1 MRHAAGILATAVLC
15 ALASRITAP
24 WYALFWVGVAPWL
37 AVLDRVTTWRGAL
50 ASGLAMAAAFS
61 AAVFPWFP
69 IAVAEY
75 ASAPVWPVAAIAL
88 AGTPLFQP
96 QLVAAALARHAA
108 RRRGLG
114 DPATAWVTA
123 SAWVGA
129 EWMVPKLLG
138 DTLGI
143 GLYGSAWLR
152 QAADLGGVSGLTFVI
167 LLGNDGVR
175 AAAVRRS
182 LRPLA
187 ATGAIVAALA
197 AYGALRLAALA
208 AAPAAPTVAFG
219 VVQAGVA
226 HYDRLRAEIGTYEAV
241 RRILDAQFEVSEAV
255 LAGGPVDVLVWPET
269 VYPTTF
275 GMPKS
280 EDGAA
285 FDRAIAG
292 LVVATGR
299 PLVFGSYDVDGSAEY
314 NAAFF
319 LVPDGAGGVT
329 YETYR
334 KAALFPL
341 TERVP
346 AWLDG
351 PAVRARLPWLGSW
364 RPGASPA
371 VVILRLA
378 DGRRLRV
385 APLICYDAVD
395 PRRAAAAAREGAE
408 VIVTLSNDSWLGAA
422 AARVNFAAS
431 AFRSIET
438 RRPQVRATPT
448 GVSAVLTPTGEVLAS
463 ADAGERAGIEAAVSP
478 VAGAVPV
485 AVRWGDWVGPT
496 AMLAAAGLLL
506 LGRRSRA

>member
-1 MRHAAGILATAVLC
+1 MGHAAGILATAVLC
-15 ALASRITAP
+15 ALASRITTP
-24 WYALFWVGVAPWL
+24 WWALLWVGVAPWL
-37 AVLDRVTTWRGAL
+37 AVLDRTATWRGAL

-69 IAVAEY
+69 VAVADY
-75 ASAPVWPVAAIAL
+75 ASAPVWVVAPIAL

-96 QLVAAALARHAA
+96 QLVAVALARHAA
-108 RRRGLG
+108 RRRRLG
-114 DPATAWVTA
+114 DAGTALVTA

-129 EWMVPKLLG
+129 EWLVPKLLG
-138 DTLGI
+138 DSLGI

-152 QAADLGGVSGLTFVI
+152 QAADLGGVPGLTFAIV
-167 LLGNDGVR
+167 LGNDGVR
-175 AAAVRRS
+175 AAATRRS

-187 ATGAIVAALA
+187 ATAAIVGTLA
-197 AYGALRLAALA
+197 AYGALRVAALA
-208 AAPAAPTVAFG
+208 AAPAAPAITFG

-241 RRILDAQFEVSEAV
+241 RRILDAQFEVSRAV
-255 LAGGPVDVLVWPET
+255 LARAPVDVLVWPET

-275 GMPKS
+275 GVPKS

-285 FDRAIAG
+285 FDRTIAG
-292 LVVATGR
+292 LVAATGR
-299 PLVFGSYDVDGSAEY
+299 PLVFGSYDVDGGAEY

-319 LVPDGAGGVT
+319 LAPDGAGGVA

-351 PAVRARLPWLGSW
+351 PAVRARFPWLGSW
-364 RPGASPA
+364 RPGTSPA
-371 VVILRLA
+371 VVTLRLP

-395 PRRAAAAAREGAE
+395 PRRAAAAVRDGAE

-422 AARVNFAAS
+422 AARVNFGAS

-448 GVSAVLTPTGEVLAS
+448 GVSAVITPTGEILAS
-463 ADAGERAGIEAAVSP
+463 ADVGERAGISAAVSP
-478 VAGAVPV
+478 VGGAVPV
-485 AVRWGDWVGPT
+485 AARVGDWVGPT
-496 AMLAAAGLLL
+496 GMLVAAGLLG
-506 LGRRSRA
+506 LGRRSRG